1 MDFSFK
7 AMALLGA
14 VLGMAVA
21 VLLVLQLNDGGLAL
35 LPGTPKESGQGL
47 SPTPLQ
53 KIELFELKVKDCNQ
67 CVSFDLLKQQLM
79 DLNKEF
85 DYREAL
91 FDSAEGKQLIEKY
104 AIEFAPTIIV
114 KNAPA
119 NLFGNWKDVGSVEAD
134 GAMVFRSKV
143 PVYWD
148 LKEQRFAGLVNVTE
162 ITDSSCGNCFSQ
174 LQSGELSLLLANIK
188 VLESKKVDVGSTEGK
203 ELLKKYHLDFVP
215 AAIFS
220 PEVGDYNF
228 FQQFASFGS
237 IESDGSF
244 VVRKKFP
251 PYKGL
256 DSNAVKGLLSITLI
270 ESPQCWACKDAKD
283 LLAFLNS
290 KLGLRFADIIVID
303 ANSESAR
310 YLAEQYSVQYA
321 PAALIQGD
329 LALFEG
335 MEETW
340 PKIGRVFKDGVY
352 AFDNPL
358 LLGEGYYYDFNS
370 GLIVAASAQPA

>member
-21 VLLVLQLNDGGLAL
+21 VLLVLQLNDGGQAL
-35 LPGTPKESGQGL
+35 LPGGTPES
-47 SPTPLQ
+47 SATPPAALP
-53 KIELFELKVKDCNQ
+53 KIELIELKVKGCNQ
-67 CVSFDLLKQQLM
+67 CVSFDLLKQQLK

-85 DYREAL
+85 DYSEAL
-91 FDSAEGKQLIEKY
+91 FDSTEGKQLIEKY
-104 AIEFAPTIIV
+104 SIEFAPTIIV

-119 NLFGNWKDVGSVEAD
+119 SLFGNWKDVGSVESD

-162 ITDSSCGNCFSQ
+162 ITDSSCTNCFSQ
-174 LQSGELSLLLANIK
+174 LQSSELSLLLANIK
-188 VLESKKVDVGSTEGK
+188 VLESKKADVGSAEGK
-203 ELLKKYHLDFVP
+203 ELLEKYNLDFAP
-215 AAIFS
+215 AAVFS
-220 PEVGDYNF
+220 REVRDYNF
-228 FQQFASFGS
+228 FQQFASLGS

-251 PYKGL
+251 PYKDI

-270 ESPQCWACKDAKD
+270 ESSQCWACKDAKD
-283 LLAFLNS
+283 LLEFLNS
-290 KLGLRFADIIVID
+290 KLGLRFADIAVID
-303 ANSESAR
+303 ANSDSAR

-329 LALFEG
+329 LKQYEG
-335 MEETW
+335 IEETW

-358 LLGEGYYYDFNS
+358 LLGEGYYFDLNS
-370 GLIVAASAQPA
+370 GQIVTASAQPG